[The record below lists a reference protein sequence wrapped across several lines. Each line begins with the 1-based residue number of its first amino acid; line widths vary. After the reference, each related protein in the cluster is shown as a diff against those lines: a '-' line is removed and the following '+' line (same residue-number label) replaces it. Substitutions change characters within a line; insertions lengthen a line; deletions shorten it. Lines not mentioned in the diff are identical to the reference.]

1 MQAEATPARYFED
14 FAVGQRFRSTGT
26 VTVTAEEIKQFA
38 ARYDPQPFH
47 LDEAAARA
55 TFFGGLAAS
64 GWLTASLTMR
74 LMVESDIR
82 PAGGNIGAGVE
93 ELRWPI
99 AVRPGDVLRVEAEVL
114 EVRASRSR
122 PDIGIVKTRVTTL
135 NQKDE
140 VVQVSRPTLVVKTRA
155 TAG

>member
-1 MQAEATPARYFED
+1 MHAEATDVRYFED

-26 VTVTAEEIKQFA
+26 ATVTAEEIKRFA
-38 ARYDPQPFH
+38 ASYDPQPFH
-47 LDEAAARA
+47 LDEEAARA

-64 GWLTASLTMR
+64 GWLTAALTMR
-74 LMVESDIR
+74 LMVQSDIR

-99 AVRPGDVLRVEAEVL
+99 AVRPGDVLRVEMEVL

-122 PDIGIVKTRVTTL
+122 PDIGIVKTQATTL
-135 NQKDE
+135 NQKGE
-140 VVQVSRPTLVVKTRA
+140 VVQVSRPTLVVKTRVS
-155 TAG
+155 GG